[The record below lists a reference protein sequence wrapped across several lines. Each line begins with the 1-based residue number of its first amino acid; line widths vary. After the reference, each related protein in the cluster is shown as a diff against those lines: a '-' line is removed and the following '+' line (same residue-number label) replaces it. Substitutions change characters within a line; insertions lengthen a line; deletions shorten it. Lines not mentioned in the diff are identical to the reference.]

1 MQQLARFFSFVFHPI
16 FVPVYMLLFVYA
28 SDPYLQYIIP
38 INKMKPVLILLV
50 VNTIIMPIISFLYLR
65 KKGVFTTLFLEETNE
80 RKIGIMILFLFH
92 LISYLLWRKL
102 QLPASFLSLFLG
114 ILVSL
119 ASVFFITGF
128 FKISLHTLAFGGIV
142 GAILGLY
149 RAHGFIDYSVLSFA
163 ILGLGIIASS
173 RLILNAHSPKEVN
186 FGAILGVF
194 ILYIFSG
201 FTLYL

>member
-38 INKMKPVLILLV
+38 INKMKPVLVLLV
-50 VNTIIMPIISFLYLR
+50 VNTIIMPVISFLYLR
-65 KKGVFTTLFLEETNE
+65 KKGVFTSLFLEETNE
-80 RKIGIMILFLFH
+80 RKIGILILFLFH

-102 QLPASFLSLFLG
+102 QLPPSFLSLFLG

-119 ASVFFITGF
+119 ASVFFITGY
-128 FKISLHTLAFGGIV
+128 FKISLHTLAFGGVV

-149 RAHGFIDYSVLSFA
+149 RAHGFMDYSVLAFA
-163 ILGLGIIASS
+163 ILALGVIASA

-186 FGAILGVF
+186 SGAVLGVF
-194 ILYIFSG
+194 ILYLFSAY
-201 FTLYL
+201 TLYL

>member
-1 MQQLARFFSFVFHPI
+1 MQQLSRFFSFVFHPI

-38 INKMKPVLILLV
+38 INKMKPVLVLLV
-50 VNTIIMPIISFLYLR
+50 VNTIVMPVLSFFYLR
-65 KKGVFTTLFLEETNE
+65 KKGVFTSLFLEETNE
-80 RKIGIMILFLFH
+80 RKIGILILFLFH

-102 QLPASFLSLFLG
+102 QLPPSFLSLFLG

-119 ASVFFITGF
+119 ASVFFITGY
-128 FKISLHTLAFGGIV
+128 FKISLHTLAFGGVV

-163 ILGLGIIASS
+163 ILGLGVIASA

-186 FGAILGVF
+186 MGALLGVL
-194 ILYIFSG
+194 ILYLFSAY
-201 FTLYL
+201 TLYL

>member
-173 RLILNAHSPKEVN
+173 RLVLNAHSPKEVN
-186 FGAILGVF
+186 FGAILGVL